1 MTLEDRA
8 SVIRERMRRDIA
20 NTLRQNYGPTF
31 VITGELLDS
40 LVDDGMFPVEHLLVE
55 SATLQQEV
63 NRLNHQPEASDE

>member
-20 NTLRQNYGPTF
+20 STLRQNYGPTF

-63 NRLNHQPEASDE
+63 NRLNHHAETSDG